1 MRKRLKDLHSAKPD
15 EVDYLPELV
24 ELGVMIGSYR
34 TALGIN
40 QEEMARM
47 KDHD

>member
-15 EVDYLPELV
+15 EVDYLSELV

-40 QEEMARM
+40 QEEMAKM